1 MIQISFGS
9 DEVIQTYLL
18 DLKGKKIVGDDA
30 IFFSSGNAELSFE
43 DLPIHL
49 KFSFL
54 QEIFQKFVMVVI
66 FLDSMLVINESNS
79 SLLEIDGMME
89 KVRKES
95 LVKIISTLGLLG

>member
-1 MIQISFGS
+1 MRAKRATIITS
-9 DEVIQTYLL
+9 
-18 DLKGKKIVGDDA
+18 A
-30 IFFSSGNAELSFE
+30 IFELWKLFSSGNAELSFE

-79 SLLEIDGMME
+79 SLFDGMME

-95 LVKIISTLGLLG
+95 LVRIISTLGLLG